1 MKPAIASIIDQFTHP
16 STCPTTPSPTSPLKL
31 LHQSIPQH
39 VLHKSLIRR
48 RVAPRLQLHFLR
60 HSPRETSRP
69 LLARIRSDDVGDGC
83 VGDKVWIETYVIL
96 IVLVNTL
103 WCVMCNEVDPMEWLS
118 GLRCLSRPSCLK
130 FRRVSLVAFG
140 ASGPWPRA
148 RAQLHMSVYYSPK
161 AANLSNQHHQLT
173 LLVGMRYLVFA
184 VEMNVRLHSP
194 LRQGVCVVE
203 TGSRRPVVVASN
215 ARILAASRKNLEI
228 PHRISRTAGGREW
241 RLCFSRTSGAGMKC
255 GGLGIGWVSA
265 TEMLPLWEW
274 LPATPTSG
282 VRVRV
287 NDLQIGWLLRA
298 RMRKTSCRLQSCDF
312 G

>member
-130 FRRVSLVAFG
+130 FRRVSLVAFV

-173 LLVGMRYLVFA
+173 LLVGKRYLVFA
-184 VEMNVRLHSP
+184 VEMNMFDYTARFAK
-194 LRQGVCVVE
+194 VCVWLRPGPDGPWWWRV
-203 TGSRRPVVVASN
+203 TRGIGLQAGKTWKYPIGSR
-215 ARILAASRKNLEI
+215 
-228 PHRISRTAGGREW
+228 G
-241 RLCFSRTSGAGMKC
+241 
-255 GGLGIGWVSA
+255 
-265 TEMLPLWEW
+265 
-274 LPATPTSG
+274 LPAVENG
-282 VRVRV
+282 GCVFR
-287 NDLQIGWLLRA
+287 GLRE
-298 RMRKTSCRLQSCDF
+298 LE
-312 G
+312 